1 MPQIAFTKIN
11 LDYLDLMTDGD
22 EEMRHT
28 MLEMLLDEIPSE
40 MEKMKSAWQKNDLSD
55 IKEISH
61 KMKSTLA
68 FIGSDPLTEA
78 NRAIEQVARG
88 NGKSADFAA
97 LFSEIELHLPAV
109 LEELTIAASN

>member
-1 MPQIAFTKIN
+1 MQEIAFTKIN

-22 EEMRHT
+22 SEMRTT

-40 MEKMKSAWQKNDLSD
+40 MEKMKAAWQKNDLAD

-68 FIGSDPLTEA
+68 FVGSDPLTEA
-78 NRAIEQVARG
+78 NKAVEQVARG
-88 NGKSADFAA
+88 NGKTADFAVHFA
-97 LFSEIELHLPAV
+97 EIDAHLPAV
-109 LEELTIAASN
+109 LEEISLAASN

>member
-1 MPQIAFTKIN
+1 MQEIAFTKIN

-22 EEMRHT
+22 DEMRGT

-40 MEKMKSAWQKNDLSD
+40 MEKMKAAWQKNDLAD
-55 IKEISH
+55 LKEISH

-78 NRAIEQVARG
+78 NRSIEQVARG
-88 NGKSADFAA
+88 NGKTEDFAA
-97 LFSEIELHLPAV
+97 LFGEIDKHLPDV
-109 LEELTIAASN
+109 LEELTVAASN